1 MNSNDGWWYFVLG
14 IVVGMFIGGLI
25 VSFSMCLKTKFCP
38 TCGEM
43 YTDSVYCEYDGTLLK
58 ERGN

>member
-1 MNSNDGWWYFVLG
+1 MKEDNVWHFVLG
-14 IVVGMFIGGLI
+14 IAVGMIIGALI
-25 VSFSMCLKTKFCP
+25 VHFSMGLKTKFCP